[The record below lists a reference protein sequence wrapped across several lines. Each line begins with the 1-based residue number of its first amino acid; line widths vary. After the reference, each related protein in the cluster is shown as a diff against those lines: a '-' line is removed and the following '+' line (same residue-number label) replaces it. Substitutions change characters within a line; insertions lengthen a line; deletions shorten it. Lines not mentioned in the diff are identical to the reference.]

1 MEGEIMSKYNN
12 YKSIPVDSLSKEE
25 LSEAIHEWAE
35 GSKALERL
43 LLLCYHNN
51 IKTVGSHIIDGNSY
65 LQFNYNEEREKLE
78 RIFNTVIRQK
88 NSDLFFNP
96 GPGNPFSGP
105 EWDLPTLSI
114 GYYPLSEEEINRNYD
129 VVSYNLLNEEKFK
142 DNFVKQLFN
151 FAEHCNNKN
160 SNISFRLR
168 NIDNNY
174 IFTIES
180 SPILDEEFDRLN
192 DAFTSSGLEEVELS
206 REFVEDN
213 RHHWKIEDSNLNLL
227 IEKVNKS
234 ISEIIKKDVVKA
246 PTSEEEVLDFNRRAK
261 FKKDNMRNTPIGEM
275 EFDKW
280 LMSERER
287 LYGPREED
295 NKIR

>member
-1 MEGEIMSKYNN
+1 M
-12 YKSIPVDSLSKEE
+12 
-25 LSEAIHEWAE
+25 
-35 GSKALERL
+35 
-43 LLLCYHNN
+43 
-51 IKTVGSHIIDGNSY
+51 
-65 LQFNYNEEREKLE
+65 
-78 RIFNTVIRQK
+78 
-88 NSDLFFNP
+88 FFNP

-142 DNFVKQLFN
+142 DNFVKQLLN

-206 REFVEDN
+206 SEFVEDN